1 MNLTA
6 ELRQKVINNA
16 QSRAQGVVTQISSA
30 RAAFISNA
38 NISFDP
44 QADAQW
50 LQDTLKKSASEITSM
65 ISSQA
70 IGSATTA
77 VNTFVPSPDQLKNMA
92 KSEAQKAIAKAKE
105 IAKAKAEA
113 KKKAALEKAKEM
125 AIEKAANSQS
135 GLAKTVASVAIVLN
149 NIKKTTGDIINRA
162 IEIKNKV
169 DNAIT
174 TWTGQSKKFIVMK
187 IDDAQQQISDLFREL
202 NKKIAHWKKLA
213 DDWIDERKKKLA
225 DRMMK
230 QAKIKLN
237 QIKNSIG

>member
-1 MNLTA
+1 MDLTA

-16 QSRAQGVVTQISSA
+16 QSRAQGVATKISSA

-38 NISFDP
+38 NTSFDP

-50 LQDTLKKSASEITSM
+50 LQDTLKKSASEIASM

-70 IGSATTA
+70 VGSVTTA
-77 VNTFVPSPDQLKNMA
+77 VNTFIPSPDQLKNMA

-113 KKKAALEKAKEM
+113 KKKEALEKAKAA

-135 GLAKTVASVAIVLN
+135 GIAKTIASISIVLN
-149 NIKKTTGDIINRA
+149 NIKKTTGDIINKA

-169 DNAIT
+169 DNAIR

-187 IDDAQQQISDLFREL
+187 IDEAKQKISELFREL
-202 NKKIAHWKKLA
+202 NKKIARWKKIA
-213 DDWIDERKKKLA
+213 DDWIDEQKKKLA
-225 DRMMK
+225 DRIMK